1 MMGVYCNLIIGER
14 ISVCALQDGAAVEI
28 YSGVPMLEGTTL
40 LDERLERS
48 GLADIAAKVAENR
61 RLDFED
67 GVRLYNNPD
76 LLSVGMLADK
86 VRTRLHGRKAYFNRN
101 MHLNY
106 SNICVLS
113 CKFCAFGKK
122 EKEKEAYRFS
132 LEEIRQRIREKKDE
146 PLTEVHIV
154 GGLDPK
160 LPWEYYTEM
169 LRIIKEEKPEIQVK
183 AFTCIEIEFF
193 SRKFGISVEEVLTE
207 LMEAGLDTMPGGG
220 AEVFSENV
228 RTELHKR
235 KLDEDG
241 WIRVA
246 KIAHRMGLKTNC
258 TMLYG
263 HIESVEDRVHHLC
276 ALREAQ
282 DETGGFQTFIPLAFH
297 PENTQLAHLPHTSGF
312 LDLRNIAVS
321 RLMLDNIPNIK
332 AYWIMLGTKVAQLAL
347 SFGANDIDGTVTEE
361 RIVRMAG
368 GKTRGILATDEIL
381 YLIRDAGYQP
391 VERDSLYS
399 VVKEYDGHILSPEG

>member
-1 MMGVYCNLIIGER
+1 MLENISLQDER
-14 ISVCALQDGAAVEI
+14 I
-28 YSGVPMLEGTTL
+28 
-40 LDERLERS
+40 ERS
-48 GLADIAAKVAENR
+48 GLADIAEKVTAGK
-61 RLDFED
+61 RLDFEE
-67 GVRLYNNPD
+67 GVRLYNNHD
-76 LLSVGMLADK
+76 LLSVGLLADI
-86 VRTRLHGRKAYFNRN
+86 VRTRLHGRVAYFNRN

-122 EKEKEAYRFS
+122 ESEKEAYRFS
-132 LEEIRQRIREKKDE
+132 IEEIRQKIREKKDE

-169 LRIIKEEKPEIQVK
+169 IRIIKEEKPDILVK

-193 SRKFGISVEEVLTE
+193 SRKFGKSVEKVLSE
-207 LMEAGLDTMPGGG
+207 LMDAGLDTMPGGG

-246 KIAHRMGLKTNC
+246 KIAHRMGIKTNC

-263 HIESVEDRVHHLC
+263 HIETVEDRVHHLC
-276 ALREAQ
+276 SLREAQ
-282 DETGGFQTFIPLAFH
+282 DETGGFQAFIPLAFH
-297 PENTQLAHLPHTSGF
+297 PENTQLSHLPNTSGF
-312 LDLRNIAVS
+312 LDLRSIAVS

-332 AYWIMLGTKVAQLAL
+332 AYWVMLGTKVAQLAL

-361 RIVRMAG
+361 KIVRMAG
-368 GKTRGILATDEIL
+368 GKTRGVLTTEEIL
-381 YLIRDAGYQP
+381 FLIRDAGYHP

-399 VVKEYDGHILSPEG
+399 IVREY

>member
-1 MMGVYCNLIIGER
+1 MLKGISLI
-14 ISVCALQDGAAVEI
+14 
-28 YSGVPMLEGTTL
+28 
-40 LDERLERS
+40 DERVERA
-48 GLADIAAKVAENR
+48 GLADIAEKVAAGK
-61 RLDFED
+61 RLGFED

-86 VRTRLHGRKAYFNRN
+86 VRTRLHGRVAYFNRN

-122 EKEKEAYRFS
+122 EKEEDAYRFS
-132 LEEIRQRIREKKDE
+132 LEEIRRKIRAKKDE
-146 PLTEVHIV
+146 PITEIHIV

-160 LPWEYYTEM
+160 LPWEYYTDM
-169 LRIIKEEKPEIQVK
+169 IRIIKEEKPEIQVK

-193 SRKFGISVEEVLTE
+193 SRKFGKSVEEVLTE

-246 KIAHRMGLKTNC
+246 KIAHRMGLKSNC

-263 HIESVEDRVHHLC
+263 HIETVEDRVHHLC

-297 PENTQLAHLPHTSGF
+297 PENTQLSHLPHTSGYT
-312 LDLRNIAVS
+312 DLRNVAVS

-347 SFGANDIDGTVTEE
+347 AFGANDIDGTVTEE

-368 GKTRGILATDEIL
+368 GKTKGILATEELL
-381 YLIRDAGYQP
+381 YLIRDAGYDP

-399 VVKEYDGHILSPEG
+399 IVKEY